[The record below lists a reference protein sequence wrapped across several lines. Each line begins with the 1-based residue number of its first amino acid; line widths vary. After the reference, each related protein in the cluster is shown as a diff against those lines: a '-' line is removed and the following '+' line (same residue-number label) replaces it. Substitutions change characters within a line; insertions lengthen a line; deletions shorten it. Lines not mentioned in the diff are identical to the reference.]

1 MLPVGKFNIVVGF
14 HILLQPK
21 AILSHIEVFTSSML
35 TNVSRIDLELG
46 KHSELPNFHSV
57 SVRWGIYRSDNSDIT
72 VIQGFLNF

>member
-21 AILSHIEVFTSSML
+21 AILPHIGVFTSSML

-57 SVRWGIYRSDNSDIT
+57 FDVWGIYRSDNSDIT
-72 VIQGFLNF
+72 VLQSFLDF